1 MRLVIIWLTIA
12 LTFCGN
18 LFAQPPAG
26 EDTSAYITVA
36 AVSLVGN
43 KITRDNII
51 LRELEFQVGKPYRA
65 EMLDSLIVKSRQN
78 LLNRSLFNFVTITLS
93 GKGSEREMEVAV
105 IERWYIWP
113 IPIFQF
119 ADRNL
124 NAWIEKGDLNR
135 LNYGLDLRV
144 ENFRGR
150 MEKLNIIAQT
160 GYDMRFAARWSLP
173 YLNNNQ
179 VTGMSMEGGVQFNH
193 EVAVA
198 TLDNKPQYYHSAGD
212 FAQIYYFGGVGL
224 TFRPKFNYL
233 HDLGLSFHQFQF
245 LDTILVINPDFAC
258 GNRCSFFQ
266 FSYTFKL
273 DYRDYKPY
281 PLSGYYF
288 DAQLRKLGLGVF
300 LNRVDLL
307 WVSTTFDQYIP
318 LLPKWFFAYNFST
331 QFSGDADRPYF
342 LTSGFGDNG
351 LDVRGYELYVVDGQN
366 FGLVKS
372 NLKYE
377 ILAQRNYTIPWIKS
391 PKFSQIFFAMYAN
404 VFFDVGY
411 ASDLHHQLT
420 NPLANQLIWGTGFG
434 LDLVS
439 YYDTVIR
446 LEFTLNKQK
455 ETGFFIN
462 FVAPI

>member
-1 MRLVIIWLTIA
+1 MRLVFIWFSMAFFIQ
-12 LTFCGN
+12 GI
-18 LFAQPPAG
+18 LFAQQTAESDSSG
-26 EDTSAYITVA
+26 KITIVSI
-36 AVSLVGN
+36 SLVGN
-43 KITRDNII
+43 KITRDKII
-51 LRELEFQVGKPYRA
+51 LRELEFQVGKAYTPA
-65 EMLDSLIVKSRQN
+65 ILDSLMVKSRQN
-78 LLNRSLFNFVTITLS
+78 LLNRSLFNFVTLTLS
-93 GKGSEREMEVAV
+93 GQGNDRQMEVSV

-124 NAWIEKGDLNR
+124 NAWIEKADLNR

-150 MEKLNIIAQT
+150 MEKLNIVVQT

-179 VTGMSMEGGVQFNH
+179 VTGMSMQGGVQFNH

-198 TLDNKPQYYHSAGD
+198 TVDNKPQYFHSAGD
-212 FAQIYYFGGVGL
+212 FSQIYYFGGVGI

-233 HDLGLSFHQFQF
+233 HDIGLSFHQFKF
-245 LDTILVINPDFAC
+245 LDTLLVINPDFAC
-258 GNRCSFFQ
+258 GTRCSFFQ
-266 FSYTFKL
+266 LSYTFKL

-281 PLSGYYF
+281 PLEGYYF
-288 DAQLRKLGLGVF
+288 DAQIIKSGLGAF
-300 LNRVDLL
+300 KDRVDLL
-307 WVSTTFDQYIP
+307 WVGTTFDQYIP
-318 LLPKWFFAYNFST
+318 LLPKWYFAYNFST
-331 QFSGDADRPYF
+331 KFSGDADRPYF
-342 LTSGFGDNG
+342 LTSGFGNNG
-351 LDVRGYELYVVDGQN
+351 LDIRGYELYVVDGQN
-366 FGLVKS
+366 FGLLKS
-372 NLKYE
+372 NVKYE
-377 ILAQRNYTIPWIKS
+377 IIPQKNYTIPWIKS

-411 ASDLHHQLT
+411 ASDTQHQLS

>member
-1 MRLVIIWLTIA
+1 MRFVIIWFSIA
-12 LTFCGN
+12 LFIHGSI
-18 LFAQPPAG
+18 FAQQVAEADFNG
-26 EDTSAYITVA
+26 KITVV

-51 LRELEFQVGKPYRA
+51 LRELEFQVGKAYDVVL
-65 EMLDSLIVKSRQN
+65 LDSLIVKSRQN

-93 GKGSEREMEVAV
+93 GEGNQREVEVSV

-113 IPIFQF
+113 VPIFQF

-150 MEKLNIIAQT
+150 MEKLNIVVQT
-160 GYDMRFAARWSLP
+160 GYDMRFSARWSLP

-179 VTGMSMEGGVQFNH
+179 VTGLSMEGGVQFNH
-193 EVAVA
+193 EVAVV
-198 TLDNKPQYYHSAGD
+198 TVDNEPQYYHSAHD
-212 FAQIYYFGGVGL
+212 FAKVSYFAGL
-224 TFRPKFNYL
+224 GFSIRPRFNYL
-233 HDLGLSFHQFQF
+233 HNLGLNFFQFQF
-245 LDTILVINPDFAC
+245 SDTLLMINPDFAC
-258 GNRCSFFQ
+258 GDQCSFFQ
-266 FSYTFKL
+266 FSYGFKL

-288 DAQLRKLGLGVF
+288 DAGVSKMGLGLF
-300 LNRVDLL
+300 SEKVDLL
-307 WVSTTFDQYIP
+307 WVSTNFDQYIP
-318 LLPKWFFAYNFST
+318 LIPKWYFAYNFST
-331 QFSGDADRPYF
+331 KFSGDADRPYF
-342 LTSGFGDNG
+342 LTSGFGNNG
-351 LDVRGYELYVVDGQN
+351 LDIRGYELYVVEGQN
-366 FGLVKS
+366 FGVLKS
-372 NLKYE
+372 NVKYE
-377 ILAQRNYTIPWIKS
+377 IIPQRNFTIPWIKS
-391 PKFSQIFFAMYAN
+391 PKFNQIFFALYAN
-404 VFFDVGY
+404 VFFDMGY
-411 ASDLHHQLT
+411 ASDMQHRLT

-446 LEFTLNKQK
+446 MEFTLNKQK